1 MTAVRPDLPM
11 TPLPAAPASAGVK
24 AAQAAFFRAAL
35 DRAQAPA
42 ATPSTPGPVEAEP
55 RREQRP
61 GALLDIRV

>member
-1 MTAVRPDLPM
+1 MTAVRPDLPL
-11 TPLPAAPASAGVK
+11 TPPPTAPATAEAK

-42 ATPSTPGPVEAEP
+42 TTPHAPETAEAQP
-55 RREQRP
+55 RREPRP

>member
-1 MTAVRPDLPM
+1 MTAVRPDLPV
-11 TPLPAAPASAGVK
+11 TPLPAAPSSAGIK

-35 DRAQAPA
+35 DRAQTPA
-42 ATPSTPGPVEAEP
+42 APPSAPGSAEAEP

>member
-1 MTAVRPDLPM
+1 MTAVRPDLPI
-11 TPLPAAPASAGVK
+11 TPLAAAPVSAGAK

-42 ATPSTPGPVEAEP
+42 AANAPATTEAQP